1 MSRTATP
8 REHLRSVARGGVLN
22 LIGAAVSSLAG
33 LALTIVVARVVPQ
46 ATAGVYF
53 SVTALFVVLAMV
65 GRLGSGTGL
74 VYFTSR
80 MRSLGRYGDIRVYT
94 RIATRPAALVSVAV
108 AVALLV
114 SAPWLAGLVAPG
126 HDGPATSYIRQI
138 AVFLPFAILADLF
151 HAVTRGYGTM
161 RPTTAI
167 DKIGR
172 PLLQITLVGTA
183 GVLGGGLLTG
193 GWAAPYL
200 PAALLSV
207 WWLSRLRHT
216 RNPSRARLRRRDP
229 RPDAL
234 PSRPVGE
241 LRREY
246 WSYALPRA
254 FAGIAQVAL
263 QRLDIILVGAI
274 RGPVDAAVYAAATRF
289 LVVGQLANQAISM
302 AVQPRIAG
310 LLAVDDRR
318 RTNEVYRTSTAW
330 LVLMAW
336 PLYLLVAVFSP
347 QILLLFGHGYA
358 AGRTVMLVLAASMLV
373 ATACGMVDV
382 MLTMA
387 GRTRWSLAN
396 VGTALVV
403 NVGLNLLL
411 IPRFGIDGAAIA
423 WAVAILVTNVVPLAQ
438 VWHAY
443 GLHPFDRGM
452 LTACALAAGCFGVLP
467 LVALLASGGTLPA
480 LLAGAVAGL
489 VAYAAALWRLRR
501 TLHLDLLLAALRHRR

>member
-1 MSRTATP
+1 MSRTA
-8 REHLRSVARGGVLN
+8 RQSEDLRSVARGGVLN
-22 LIGAAVSSLAG
+22 LVGAAVSSLAG
-33 LALTIVVARVVPQ
+33 LVLTVLVARLVPQ

-80 MRSLGRYGDIRVYT
+80 MRSLGRHADIRAYT
-94 RIATRPAALVSVAV
+94 RIATRPAIVVSVLA

-114 SAPWLAGLVAPG
+114 CAPWLAGLVAAG
-126 HDGPATSYIRQI
+126 HTDLATSYIRQV
-138 AVFLPFAILADLF
+138 AVFLPLAIVADLF
-151 HAVTRGYGTM
+151 QATTRGYGTM
-161 RPTTAI
+161 RPTAAI
-167 DKIGR
+167 EKVGR
-172 PLLQITLVGTA
+172 PLLQIALVA
-183 GVLGGGLLTG
+183 ACGVLGGGLLAG

-200 PAALLSV
+200 PAAALSV
-207 WWLSRLRHT
+207 WWVVK
-216 RNPSRARLRRRDP
+216 LRRRHPPAEDT
-229 RPDAL
+229 
-234 PSRPVGE
+234 PSRPIRE

-254 FAGIAQVAL
+254 FAGVAQVAL

-336 PLYLLVAVFSP
+336 PLYLLVAVFAP

-396 VGTALVV
+396 VVTALVV

-411 IPRFGIDGAAIA
+411 IPRYGITGAAIA

-443 GLHPFDRGM
+443 GLHPFDRGL
-452 LTACALAAGCFGVLP
+452 LTACVLAACCFGVLP
-467 LVALLASGGTLPA
+467 LAALLVFGGA
-480 LLAGAVAGL
+480 L
-489 VAYAAALWRLRR
+489 VATGVGALVGLAVYAAALWRLRR
-501 TLHLDLLLAALRHRR
+501 TLHLDVLLAALRHRRG